1 MGMGTTSAWSG
12 VVLKARTVWLCREVI
27 QLGNVPGRE
36 ARLNGRRIMK
46 WALRPKAGF
55 MNESVYPHEKPPMWV
70 TIVGVV
76 GCFEWL
82 KKKKSKCSCN
92 VTSVV
97 CVCRLTEYFGRWLGA
112 KRLLLQVII
121 IPVSLTEP
129 NQQLSSEDD
138 NYSSCVCLS
147 LLSIGLRKC
156 TLLYFF
162 LCVVGVVVAVT
173 QHCASGC
180 LCTVTRGETWMSG
193 RLQPVL

>member
-1 MGMGTTSAWSG
+1 MSLETQGRVCEWERLSTR
-12 VVLKARTVWLCREVI
+12 KATHVSNNCWCCRLLWVI
-27 QLGNVPGRE
+27 
-36 ARLNGRRIMK
+36 
-46 WALRPKAGF
+46 
-55 MNESVYPHEKPPMWV
+55 
-70 TIVGVV
+70 
-76 GCFEWL
+76 

-97 CVCRLTEYFGRWLGA
+97 CVCHLTEYFGRWLGA

-121 IPVSLTEP
+121 IPVSLIEP

-162 LCVVGVVVAVT
+162 SLCSRG
-173 QHCASGC
+173 GC
-180 LCTVTRGETWMSG
+180 GCNTALSIWVSLHSDTRRNLDVWRTAACTLNSEHKWYVWI
-193 RLQPVL
+193 